1 MTDARII
8 RIGIAPLFLISLSL
22 SRSEIGVHAGFAFHI
37 YKFGLHVGLSAID

>member
-1 MTDARII
+1 MTEARVF
-8 RIGIAPLFLISLSL
+8 RIGIAPLFLLTLSL